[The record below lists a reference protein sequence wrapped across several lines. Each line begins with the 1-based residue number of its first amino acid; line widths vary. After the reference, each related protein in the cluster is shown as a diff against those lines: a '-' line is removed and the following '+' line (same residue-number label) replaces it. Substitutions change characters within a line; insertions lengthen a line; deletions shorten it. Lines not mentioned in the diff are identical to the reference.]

1 MKKIKQPIFIIIF
14 IVAIILVS
22 LLVKQFGMPNESEYQ
37 IIEPIA
43 LHTNGQYFVGSESCK
58 ECHPKIYEEH
68 VKTAHFNSSAVSNGD
83 NIKGSLEGG
92 NNYHQL
98 NKVALFAMT
107 EKEDGFYQDFFTL
120 PDSVLITSKRFDVTI
135 GSGTKGQT
143 YLNWREDEL
152 YQLQISYYEPTH
164 SWINS
169 PGYSD
174 KFLSSNRP
182 IQKRCLECHATYAEN
197 TTSFNKRNEY
207 VKSQMVYG
215 IDCERCHGPAMEH
228 VKLHR
233 ENPEESNSLG
243 IQSYANLSR
252 QQKLDACAL
261 CHSGARV
268 QTSSPFSFIVGDT
281 LTNHSVPD
289 YDEESLASLD
299 VHGNQYGLISASQCF
314 IKSETM
320 DCATCH
326 NPHKKERGN
335 TALFNSKCIGCHTM
349 GENVECT
356 VDMTNS
362 LVLANNC
369 IQCHMPLT
377 PSESMKVNLLNDSVA
392 TPVMVRSHFIGI
404 YDEASK

>member
-1 MKKIKQPIFIIIF
+1 MKKTKQPILIIFF
-14 IVAIILVS
+14 IVATVFVG
-22 LLVKQFGMPNESEYQ
+22 LLIKQFGMPNESEYQ
-37 IIEPIA
+37 SIEPIA

-68 VKTAHFNSSAVSNGD
+68 VKTAHFNSSAVSNGG
-83 NIKGSLEGG
+83 NIKGSFEEG
-92 NNYHQL
+92 NNYHYL
-98 NKVALFAMT
+98 NSSALFVMT
-107 EKEDGFYQDFFTL
+107 EKEDGFYQDFYTK

-169 PGYSD
+169 PGYSN
-174 KFLSSNRP
+174 KFLSSNRQ
-182 IQKRCLECHATYAEN
+182 IQKRCLECHATFVESVS
-197 TTSFNKRNEY
+197 TFK
-207 VKSQMVYG
+207 KSNVYKKYQMVYG

-233 ENPEESNSLG
+233 ENTEESMALG
-243 IQSYANLSR
+243 IQSYSNLSR

-261 CHSGARV
+261 CHSGVRV
-268 QTSSPFSFIVGDT
+268 QTSSPFSFVVGDT
-281 LTNHSVPD
+281 LTKHSVPD

-335 TALFNSKCIGCHTM
+335 TALFNSKCVGCHTM
-349 GENVECT
+349 GQNIECT
-356 VDMTNS
+356 VDSMHSTIS
-362 LVLANNC
+362 ENNC

-377 PSESMKVNLLNDSVA
+377 PSESMKVNVTKDSVA

-404 YDEASK
+404 YAQASK